1 MRLLT
6 HNTLKSNSAGAKGK
20 GFPLR
25 VTVAQVR
32 VDEDEDGMD
41 DDTKI
46 RFIQGVLPN
55 VDWPALVA
63 ASQAMGI
70 TTLPP
75 VLTEDLAE
83 NNTFLVALYHV
94 LMNVHLVQGVL
105 TCPVTGREF
114 VVQNEIPNMVLEEE
128 ECEAVRF

>member
-6 HNTLKSNSAGAKGK
+6 HNALKNNSAEAKGK

-25 VTVAQVR
+25 ITSAQIR
-32 VDEDEDGMD
+32 VDDDDGVP

-46 RFIQGVLPN
+46 SFMQGILPN
-55 VDWPALVA
+55 IDWPALVA
-63 ASQAMGI
+63 ASHAMGLS
-70 TTLPP
+70 TLPP
-75 VLTEDLAE
+75 SLTEDLAD
-83 NNTFLVALYHV
+83 NNMFLTALYHV

-114 VVQNEIPNMVLEEE
+114 VVQNEIPNMILEEE